1 MEKNLNTESKFTLS
15 LKEIV
20 GGVVGLISI
29 FGVYFTLTA
38 SVESNTEEIQSIK
51 DNSVQKIEFS
61 FKDELI
67 RSNLEKTQQ
76 QIDNIESDVNE
87 IKEQLQK
94 LDERLYD
101 ITK

>member
-38 SVESNTEEIQSIK
+38 SVESNTEEIESIK